1 MSFVTEMLLSTKEP
15 DFDLS
20 EPPPAYASSYHEAE
34 AGELPPY
41 FSPPDLWRQKPWVSS
56 PRPANE
62 IQPKIINQRQ
72 RLNTR
77 AKKQSRLHFFRPFF
91 GPCNGVLCVVW
102 MAIFMILTILG
113 VAIGAPIALA
123 LHPPSKGGG
132 GNSYDSWVGR

>member
-41 FSPPDLWRQKPWVSS
+41 FNPPDLWRQKPWVSS

-72 RLNTR
+72 TFEYTG
-77 AKKQSRLHFFRPFF
+77 KKAIPASFFPPILRP
-91 GPCNGVLCVVW
+91 V
-102 MAIFMILTILG
+102 
-113 VAIGAPIALA
+113 
-123 LHPPSKGGG
+123 
-132 GNSYDSWVGR
+132 